1 MGYNCL
7 MTEKNNTKDNGQ
19 PDKPRVRSRPTPQ
32 AESGVE
38 APATCPQ
45 ELPPSK
51 KIHLDKVEEMF
62 QAWQVRQSAT
72 HVSKSCSVSR
82 NTATKYI
89 HHGDSSRNITS
100 FKQRM
105 SNRRRDQDRRVAVNL
120 AEAENALLEATVGT
134 LSVIRYALIGFGE
147 QMKNKE
153 RLDIDV
159 QRIPAMLKDLGSLI
173 RYTSGDPNA
182 KKEVEDKYAGWTL
195 PELTEYYLHGV
206 KPDRCKDDPN
216 GPRFEKPK
224 NLN

>member
-1 MGYNCL
+1 
-7 MTEKNNTKDNGQ
+7 MTGDKNIKDSVHS
-19 PDKPRVRSRPTPQ
+19 DKSGVRSRPTEQ
-32 AESGVE
+32 VEGGVE

-105 SNRRRDQDRRVAVNL
+105 ANRRRDQDKRVAVNL
-120 AEAENALLEATVGT
+120 AEAENALLEATVGA
-134 LSVIRYALIGFGE
+134 LSTIRYALIGFGE

-159 QRIPAMLKDLGSLI
+159 QKIPAMLKDLGSLI

-182 KKEVEDKYAGWTL
+182 KKEVEDKYASWSL
-195 PELTEYYLHGV
+195 AELTEYYLNGV
-206 KPDRCKDDPN
+206 KPDHAKNDPN

>member
-1 MGYNCL
+1 
-7 MTEKNNTKDNGQ
+7 MTEDKNIKEGVHSG
-19 PDKPRVRSRPTPQ
+19 KSGVRSRPTPQ

-38 APATCPQ
+38 TPTTCPQ

-51 KIHLDKVEEMF
+51 KIHQDKVEEMF

-89 HHGDSSRNITS
+89 HHGDSSRNIPS

-105 SNRRRDQDRRVAVNL
+105 ANRRRDKDKRVAVNL
-120 AEAENALLEATVGT
+120 AEAENALLEATVGA
-134 LSVIRYALIGFGE
+134 LSTIRYALIGFGE

-173 RYTSGDPNA
+173 RYTSGDKDA
-182 KKEVEDKYAGWTL
+182 KKEVEDRYAGWSIE
-195 PELTEYYLHGV
+195 ELTEYYLHGV
-206 KPDRCKDDPN
+206 KPERCKDDPN
-216 GPRFEKPK
+216 GPRYEKPK